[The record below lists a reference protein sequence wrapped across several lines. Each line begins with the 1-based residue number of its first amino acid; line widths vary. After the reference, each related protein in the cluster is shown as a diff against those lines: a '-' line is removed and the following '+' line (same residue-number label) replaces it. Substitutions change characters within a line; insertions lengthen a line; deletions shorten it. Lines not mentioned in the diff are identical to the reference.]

1 MWRKENTMNKRWLA
15 ILIPLLLVLA
25 LTALAEGEAETSLTV
40 NLNAETVAVNNSIE
54 ASWEATGFDGS
65 VMYSCQWHVT
75 EGDQQYQ
82 VAEHNG
88 IKETTSA
95 FAPEYGE
102 SGRVVV
108 FAFDDLGNFKMEEN
122 TFTITGSPPAKA
134 MNLEL
139 KLDKYT
145 AAADQ
150 GEHLT
155 ASWTATG
162 GESPYT
168 YEYVIQYYDEEGKP
182 EVTPTS
188 KNTDE
193 TSVVFQPKYGV
204 SGEVTVIAS
213 DSMGRSVIKMVE
225 FDVTGGGHLEP
236 INISITLDKDSVAV
250 NQNEAITASWTV
262 SGGTEPYRTNYYWEV
277 DGEYMGSDNEADAT
291 TSTYRPKFGESGKVH
306 VYVYDGMDNYE
317 SAEKTFTITGSEP
330 ADPLELTVTT
340 DKNSYAIDKGEV
352 ITARWEAKGG
362 TAPYEFDF
370 YWNLYEEGSNEGQY
384 FQGIG
389 YTTDLTGS
397 FKPAF
402 GVRCELSVSVTDK
415 LGRRAYKST
424 PVTLTGAPSVE
435 GMVLILQ
442 LDKSTVA
449 IDKNERITGTWEAQG
464 GVKPYTYSY
473 YWIVTDKA
481 SGEENWVS
489 SGHSTTTTSR
499 SFQPT
504 YGYKGVLEVVAR
516 DQRGFQVPSSKKFDI
531 TGDPES
537 LPLQLDLSLDK
548 TSVTVGETITVS
560 CTPSGGI
567 APYSVSYYWKVK
579 SLQDE
584 YWQYDDGLYGT
595 TATTSSFVPRRGIVG
610 QVEVRLED
618 ATGRNLYKS
627 INFDI
632 KGEQK
637 AEDLVLSIDLDKSS
651 VNVGEAVKASW
662 TASGGVAPLTFTSK
676 WNIHDNAMN
685 MSSTAKYTDYTTA
698 NEDTFVPTWGD
709 RCTFAVTVTDGR
721 GVSVTEGKT
730 FEIIGGSTTEPL
742 VVTLSLDKDSVDAGN
757 KEGITASWA
766 ASGGAGGYTYALN
779 WTISE
784 YSSGMFSNRV
794 RSLEKITGTSDTL
807 NVVFGKKGVV
817 SVTVRD
823 KDGRSSYDEMDFVIT
838 GSEPAEVP
846 IEATITLGSN
856 QVKAFGE
863 QTASVEVKG
872 GEAPYTYAFKWYT
885 GIWLDGYQTFSTQAE
900 SATATS
906 AAEVPNWFAT
916 CYVEVTVK
924 DAKGRIHT
932 AAKDFEVLLDVT
944 RGDANADGRVNTAD
958 LGAIVEYIINTIP
971 PKSMENANANK
982 DDKVNIDDLVY
993 IINMLV
999 GD

>member
-1 MWRKENTMNKRWLA
+1 M
-15 ILIPLLLVLA
+15 
-25 LTALAEGEAETSLTV
+25 TV
-40 NLNAETVAVNNSIE
+40 
-54 ASWEATGFDGS
+54 
-65 VMYSCQWHVT
+65 
-75 EGDQQYQ
+75 
-82 VAEHNG
+82 
-88 IKETTSA
+88 
-95 FAPEYGE
+95 
-102 SGRVVV
+102 
-108 FAFDDLGNFKMEEN
+108 
-122 TFTITGSPPAKA
+122 
-134 MNLEL
+134 
-139 KLDKYT
+139 
-145 AAADQ
+145 
-150 GEHLT
+150 
-155 ASWTATG
+155 
-162 GESPYT
+162 
-168 YEYVIQYYDEEGKP
+168 
-182 EVTPTS
+182 
-188 KNTDE
+188 
-193 TSVVFQPKYGV
+193 
-204 SGEVTVIAS
+204 
-213 DSMGRSVIKMVE
+213 
-225 FDVTGGGHLEP
+225 
-236 INISITLDKDSVAV
+236 
-250 NQNEAITASWTV
+250 
-262 SGGTEPYRTNYYWEV
+262 
-277 DGEYMGSDNEADAT
+277 
-291 TSTYRPKFGESGKVH
+291 
-306 VYVYDGMDNYE
+306 
-317 SAEKTFTITGSEP
+317 
-330 ADPLELTVTT
+330 
-340 DKNSYAIDKGEV
+340 
-352 ITARWEAKGG
+352 
-362 TAPYEFDF
+362 
-370 YWNLYEEGSNEGQY
+370 
-384 FQGIG
+384 
-389 YTTDLTGS
+389 
-397 FKPAF
+397 
-402 GVRCELSVSVTDK
+402 
-415 LGRRAYKST
+415 
-424 PVTLTGAPSVE
+424 TGAPVVE
-435 GMVLILQ
+435 AMVLILQ

-464 GVKPYTYSY
+464 GVEPYTYSY
-473 YWIVTDKA
+473 YWKVTDQA

-504 YGYKGVLEVVAR
+504 YGYKGDLEVVAR
-516 DQRGFQVPSSKKFDI
+516 DQRGFEVSSSKEFYI
-531 TGDPES
+531 TGDPAS
-537 LPLQLDLSLDK
+537 LPLKLDLSLDK

-584 YWQYDDGLYGT
+584 YWQYDDGLYDT
-595 TATTSSFVPRRGIVG
+595 AATTSSFVPRRGIAG
-610 QVEVRLED
+610 QLDVQLKDV
-618 ATGRNLYKS
+618 TGRELYKS

-676 WNIHDNAMN
+676 WNIRDNAMN

-742 VVTLSLDKDSVDAGN
+742 VVTLSLDKDSVDTGN

-784 YSSGMFSNRV
+784 YSSGMFSNTV
-794 RSLEKITGTSDTL
+794 RSLDKITGTSYTL

-817 SVTVRD
+817 WVTVRD
-823 KDGRSSYDEMDFVIT
+823 KDGRFSYDEMDFVIT

-846 IEATITLGSN
+846 IEATITLGSH